1 MIRYFDEIE
10 NPNNVTIK
18 LLEKHPKTFM
28 DFKYL
33 PEDLAIRCAKLIG
46 RLDELN
52 PLHLTMMKHLKSI

>member
-28 DFKYL
+28 NFKYL
-33 PEDLAIRCAKLIG
+33 PEDLAIRCAILIG

-52 PLHLTMMKHLKSI
+52 PLHLTMMMHLKSI